1 MGLCPSK
8 QGALVRSLVE
18 ELRFY
23 TLHSAAKKKKRERE
37 REEENKKK

>member
-23 TLHSAAKKKKRERE
+23 TLHSAAKKKKERERE
-37 REEENKKK
+37 RRGK

>member
-1 MGLCPSK
+1 MGGCPSK

-23 TLHSAAKKKKRERE
+23 TLHSVAKKKKRERE
-37 REEENKKK
+37 ENKKK